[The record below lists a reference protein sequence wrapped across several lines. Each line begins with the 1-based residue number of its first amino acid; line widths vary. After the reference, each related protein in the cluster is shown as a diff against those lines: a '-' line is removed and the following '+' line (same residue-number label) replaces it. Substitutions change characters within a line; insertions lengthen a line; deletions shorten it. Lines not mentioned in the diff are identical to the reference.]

1 MQIDYTFS
9 IWTDID
15 YVFIVLNFM
24 LYKICSVFVQS
35 YASKIRNTVFSKIDQ
50 SNAAFLYMREFLL
63 AYQDKDTQ
71 DG

>member
-1 MQIDYTFS
+1 MQIDDTFS

-15 YVFIVLNFM
+15 FVFIVVNFM
-24 LYKICSVFVQS
+24 LYKICTVFVER
-35 YASKIRNTVFSKIDQ
+35 YASTIRNTVFSKINQ

-63 AYQDKDTQ
+63 AYEDKDTQ